1 MKTIQES
8 LFDYIQTN
16 SSYTEE
22 QTKQIIETI
31 EDNTNDE
38 FNFDMYF
45 DYRDELPEEYIQEFL
60 NENKNKFENIEQA
73 KDEFSYFI
81 WEKFDFFEDSEYYY
95 KEYLLEQLQ
104 RLDFFED
111 WYEFLNNIQDEF
123 WIFNLVYDIF
133 DIVNR
138 RWYKIALFSMKD
150 HDVYSTCFFD
160 WKYEDW
166 KEDKEFNEEK
176 SEFILQKLC
185 KVNDFDINDIFKYQV
200 SEEWS
205 EEEKKWQELKKNNVF
220 FSTLYQEFSNT
231 FWYSEN
237 LVFLCRLDIDEILQ
251 FCVKNTQFNL
261 NNVWSIWLYWYW
273 SWSLFEI
280 KNNKDCIVNTSELD
294 IAMYSRTN
302 IESVYW
308 FCDCVFW

>member
-16 SSYTEE
+16 CSYSEE
-22 QTKQIIETI
+22 QTKQIIDKI
-31 EDNTNDE
+31 EYYTNKNL
-38 FNFDMYF
+38 NFDMYF
-45 DYRDELPEEYIQEFL
+45 DYNDEIPEEYIQEFL
-60 NENKNKFENIEQA
+60 NKNKNKFNNIVEA

-81 WEKFDFFEDSEYYY
+81 EEKFDWFFDSEHYYFENLHNELSKLEFY
-95 KEYLLEQLQ
+95 DEDIMFLYDLQSELWILYLD
-104 RLDFFED
+104 R
-111 WYEFLNNIQDEF
+111 N
-123 WIFNLVYDIF
+123 IF

-160 WKYEDW
+160 WRYNDW

-205 EEEKKWQELKKNNVF
+205 EDEKKLQELKKNNVF

-231 FWYSEN
+231 FWYQEN

-280 KNNKDCIVNTSELD
+280 ENRKDCIVNTSELD

>member
-31 EDNTNDE
+31 ENNTNNE

-45 DYRDELPEEYIQEFL
+45 DYRDEIPEEYIQEFL
-60 NENKNKFENIEQA
+60 NKNKNKFNNIEEA

-81 WEKFDFFEDSEYYY
+81 EEKFDWFFESEHYY

-111 WYEFLNNIQDEF
+111 WYEFLNDIQDEF

-133 DIVNR
+133 DIANR

-150 HDVYSTCFFD
+150 HEDFSTCFFD
-160 WKYEDW
+160 WRYNEW
-166 KEDKEFNEEK
+166 KDEKEFNEEK
-176 SEFILQKLC
+176 SEYILQKLC
-185 KVNDFDINDIFKYQV
+185 KVNGFDINDIFKYQV

-205 EEEKKWQELKKNNVF
+205 EDEKKWQELKKNNVF
-220 FSTLYQEFSNT
+220 FSTLYQELVNT
-231 FWYSEN
+231 MGYQEN
-237 LVFLCRLDIDEILQ
+237 LVFLCRLDIDEILS

-280 KNNKDCIVNTSELD
+280 ENRKDCIVNTSELD

>member
-31 EDNTNDE
+31 EDNTNNE

-45 DYRDELPEEYIQEFL
+45 DYNDEIPEEYIQEFL

-73 KDEFSYFI
+73 RDEFRYFI
-81 WEKFDFFEDSEYYY
+81 EEKFDFFEDSEYYY
-95 KEYLLEQLQ
+95 KKYLLEQLQ

-166 KEDKEFNEEK
+166 KEGKEFNEEK

-205 EEEKKWQELKKNNVF
+205 EEEKKWKELKKNNVF

-280 KNNKDCIVNTSELD
+280 ENRKDCIVNTSELD

>member
-16 SSYTEE
+16 TSYTEE

-31 EDNTNDE
+31 EYNTNNN

-60 NENKNKFENIEQA
+60 NENKNKFENIEQTR
-73 KDEFSYFI
+73 DEFRYFI
-81 WEKFDFFEDSEYYY
+81 EEKFDFFEDSEYYY
-95 KEYLLEQLQ
+95 KKYLLEQLQ

-111 WYEFLNNIQDEF
+111 WYEFLDNIQDEF

-150 HDVYSTCFFD
+150 HDVFSTCFFD
-160 WKYEDW
+160 WRYNDW
-166 KEDKEFNEEK
+166 KEEKEFNEEK

-205 EEEKKWQELKKNNVF
+205 EDEKKWQELKKNNVF

-280 KNNKDCIVNTSELD
+280 ENRKDCIVNTSELD